1 MLDGRGTDVVLVHR
15 TAYDDWSLPKGKV
28 DTGESEERTALREVE
43 EEAGVVCRLGPE
55 LPSTTY
61 RDRYGRP
68 KVVRYWA
75 MTVISGE
82 VAGHHEVD
90 EARWVPLDGA
100 RRQLSYPRDVGVL
113 DALEAAV
120 GLPTVPS
127 AAGRSAVG
135 RSAVGRSDVG
145 RSDVGGEQPDDVL
158 EQEPEGHQA
167 QRDADGIGGPARPGP
182 AAADPDRQPQQ

>member
-1 MLDGRGTDVVLVHR
+1 VADGPAVRAAGGVVWRRLDGRGTDVVLVHR

-28 DTGESEERTALREVE
+28 DVGESDERTALREVE

-75 MTVISGE
+75 MTVVSGE

-90 EARWVPLDGA
+90 EALWVPLDEA
-100 RRQLSYPRDVGVL
+100 RRQLTYPRDVGVL
-113 DALEAAV
+113 DALEAAL
-120 GLPTVPS
+120 GAPS
-127 AAGRSAVG
+127 
-135 RSAVGRSDVG
+135 G
-145 RSDVGGEQPDDVL
+145 RSDVGGEQPDDVF
-158 EQEPEGHQA
+158 EQEPQGHQA
-167 QRDADGIGGPARPGP
+167 QRDADGIGGPTGPGP
-182 AAADPDRQPQQ
+182 GADDPDRQPQQ